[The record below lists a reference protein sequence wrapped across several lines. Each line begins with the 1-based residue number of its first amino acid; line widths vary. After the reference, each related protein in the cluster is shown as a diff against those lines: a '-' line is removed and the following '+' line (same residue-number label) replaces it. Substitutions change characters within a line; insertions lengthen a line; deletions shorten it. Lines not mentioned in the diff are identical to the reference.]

1 MIPSFLTSATAMKVS
16 ANPNIAPLALGI
28 GTGTIVGSL
37 VGGYI
42 DDSDEAAKIGGAIG
56 GAVGGASTGGL
67 AFGPL
72 GALGVGAVGAYIG
85 YECGEAFDDLKNNAI
100 INSFDKLLDEIY
112 DMGVSKHE

>member
-42 DDSDEAAKIGGAIG
+42 DDSDGAAKIGGAIG

-85 YECGEAFDDLKNNAI
+85 YECGDD
-100 INSFDKLLDEIY
+100 IY
-112 DMGVSKHE
+112 NVSKMVFSRG

>member
-42 DDSDEAAKIGGAIG
+42 DDRGS
-56 GAVGGASTGGL
+56 
-67 AFGPL
+67 
-72 GALGVGAVGAYIG
+72 YH
-85 YECGEAFDDLKNNAI
+85 
-100 INSFDKLLDEIY
+100 IY
-112 DMGVSKHE
+112 RGK